1 MNEEFYKKV
10 EESFKMK
17 FEHVEV
23 KLEEEFLTG
32 FKQELDKFNRIR
44 AKKGLEINKLYD
56 FDSM

>member
-1 MNEEFYKKV
+1 
-10 EESFKMK
+10 MK